1 MTARMLSRIPQDR
14 RTALLRRIREHLQEF
29 EAMDRSLARL
39 GESLDPNDVLVE
51 IVGILD
57 EACQPSQRKTRVA

>member
-14 RTALLRRIREHLQEF
+14 RTALLRRIRERLQEF

-39 GESLDPNDVLVE
+39 GESIDPDDLLAE

-57 EACQPSQRKTRVA
+57 EACPQSRRKEHAA